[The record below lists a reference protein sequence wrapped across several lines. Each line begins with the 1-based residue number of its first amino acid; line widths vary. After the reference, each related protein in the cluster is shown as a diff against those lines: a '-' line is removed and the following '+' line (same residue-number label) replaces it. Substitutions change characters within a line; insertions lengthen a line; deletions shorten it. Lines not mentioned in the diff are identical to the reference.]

1 MGTDRR
7 HIRLPV
13 RFLFLT
19 RWHIPTSRTR
29 QMKPALLL
37 LSSSIIWIFVLS
49 SCASGPNINDL
60 SPTTATPCAT
70 SVTILSGQTT
80 SATLMPNQ
88 PTFSP
93 EMQATA
99 EARLRQANPGNP
111 PYPGASQAVSQLPPC
126 PTSTPAATPRPQT
139 PQGGFA
145 QGTLAPQ
152 MPTFSSDQ
160 MATIDARM
168 RLANPGAPTTPH

>member
-1 MGTDRR
+1 
-7 HIRLPV
+7 
-13 RFLFLT
+13 
-19 RWHIPTSRTR
+19 
-29 QMKPALLL
+29 MKSNLLL
-37 LSSSIIWIFVLS
+37 VLS
-49 SCASGPNINDL
+49 STILMLALTFCGTSTNVTDVATP
-60 SPTTATPCAT
+60 TATICAT

-111 PYPGASQAVSQLPPC
+111 PYPGTGQVASQLPLC
-126 PTSTPAATPRPQT
+126 PTNTPLATPRPQT

-145 QGTLAPQ
+145 QGTLAPE

>member
-1 MGTDRR
+1 
-7 HIRLPV
+7 
-13 RFLFLT
+13 
-19 RWHIPTSRTR
+19 
-29 QMKPALLL
+29 MKSLWLLM
-37 LSSSIIWIFVLS
+37 SSSFILIFVIS
-49 SCASGPNINDL
+49 ACAGSPNVNDL
-60 SPTTATPCAT
+60 STATATPCVNNA
-70 SVTILSGQTT
+70 TILSGQTL

-111 PYPGASQAVSQLPPC
+111 PYPSNGQNLSQVPPC
-126 PTSTPAATPRPQT
+126 PTNTPLATARPQT

-145 QGTLAPQ
+145 QGTLAPE